1 MNKRSHSGFTLIE
14 LLVVVAIIGILS
26 TIVLAALGTAR
37 SRARDAAIEGSMS
50 QIRAQAEIYATSS
63 TVGYSD
69 MDDDAGIQNL
79 FQGITSQ
86 YPNANPQCAVGTGGL
101 TYTCFA
107 TMTNGTDT
115 FCVDSNGYAGRTAVA
130 ITGESCI

>member
-50 QIRAQAEIYATSS
+50 QVRAQAEIYSTTNGNYSNLSS
-63 TVGYSD
+63 DT
-69 MDDDAGIQNL
+69 GIQNL
-79 FQGITSQ
+79 FQGVTGQFGS
-86 YPNANPQCAVGTGGL
+86 ANPSCTVGSGNNS
-101 TYTCFA
+101 YTCSA
-107 TMTNGTDT
+107 TLTDGTTT

-130 ITGESCI
+130 NAGVSCI

>member
-50 QIRAQAEIYATSS
+50 QIRAQAEIYATENGNYAGMESDPGIINLQNGVEDQNS
-63 TVGYSD
+63 AANFDCTVGPGD
-69 MDDDAGIQNL
+69 
-79 FQGITSQ
+79 T
-86 YPNANPQCAVGTGGL
+86 
-101 TYTCFA
+101 TYTCSA
-107 TMTNGTDT
+107 ELSGSTGT

-130 ITGESCI
+130 NPGESCI